1 MHAHAAGKMDGTH
14 EGCAAMMKAAGV
26 VVVGLALATFVLLPL
41 TAVLARIQ
49 ASLLDKAEDT
59 VVTVNRDEAM
69 GVKEAWKS
77 FDWNAWARVAM
88 TYAKYVVTQVGIM
101 VLFVVTVYGQ
111 LVLFLGPEFYKVLG
125 EMLVARS

>member
-1 MHAHAAGKMDGTH
+1 MHAQAASQMEGSH

-26 VVVGLALATFVLLPL
+26 AVVGLALAAFVLLPL

-49 ASLLDKAEDT
+49 TSLLDEAEDT
-59 VVTVNRDEAM
+59 IIAVNRGEAM

-77 FDWNAWARVAM
+77 FDWNARVRVAK
-88 TYAKYVVTQVGIM
+88 TYAKYVAMQMGLVF
-101 VLFVVTVYGQ
+101 LFVAAVYGQ

-125 EMLVARS
+125 EAFAARG